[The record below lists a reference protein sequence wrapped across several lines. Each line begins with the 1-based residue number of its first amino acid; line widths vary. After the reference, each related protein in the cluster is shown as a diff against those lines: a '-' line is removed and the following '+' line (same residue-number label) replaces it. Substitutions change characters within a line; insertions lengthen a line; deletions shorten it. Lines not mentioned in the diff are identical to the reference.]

1 MNFSDY
7 CRWRGDLSFK
17 QDPFNEV
24 DNMCFA
30 QIAYCEL
37 DGILKGRDKM
47 TLKEV
52 SDAYFSLHAEE
63 DIYKSTSFSK
73 LSPILMRDMAA
84 TRRFSSCLVYN
95 YADKLLPDSS
105 KQFAA
110 VMFDLPDESTVI
122 AFRGTDDTLVG
133 WKEDLMLSY
142 GDINSQYD
150 ALDYVNSNCTMFN
163 KYRIVC
169 HSKGGYLAIYAAIH
183 AKPSVKRRI
192 IEVYSDDGPGLR
204 DGNFDEEDLE
214 FLKNKYKL
222 IVPEKD
228 GVGMIYE
235 MARNKKICKV
245 DVFNIVSAHSMF
257 TWQVEG
263 NQVVRADRFKYE
275 SDLSRE
281 VILDIL
287 HETTKE
293 ERSIFVNELFD
304 HLAMENINTLSEFA
318 DRGIGIIY
326 STLKKLMDDNNESR
340 IFAGKMMKILS
351 RNISSDLQQT
361 ISAGK
366 DLVKEKVSDLSS
378 SAGKR
383 IREMLPR
390 KKAETGKEEDTENR
404 EESQKTNK

>member
-1 MNFSDY
+1 MNFLDY
-7 CRWRGDLSFK
+7 CKWRGDLSFK

-37 DGILKGRDKM
+37 DDIFKDKEKM

-52 SDAYFSLHAEE
+52 SDAYFSTHKEE
-63 DIYKSTSFSK
+63 EIEKSTSFSR
-73 LSPILMRDMAA
+73 LSPILMREMAA
-84 TRRFSSCLVYN
+84 TRRFASCLVYN

-150 ALDYVNSNCTMFN
+150 ALDYVNNNCTMFN
-163 KYRIVC
+163 KYRVVG
-169 HSKGGYLAIYAAIH
+169 HSKGGYLAIYATIH
-183 AKPSVKRRI
+183 AKPAVKRRI

-204 DGNFDEEDLE
+204 DGNLDKEDLE
-214 FLKNKYKL
+214 FLKTKYKL

-235 MARNKKICKV
+235 MAKNKKICKV

-263 NQVVRADRFKYE
+263 NSVVRADRFKYE

-326 STLKKLMDDNNESR
+326 STLKKLMDENNESR

-361 ISAGK
+361 ISAGR
-366 DLVKEKVSDLSS
+366 DIVMEKVSDLSS
-378 SAGKR
+378 SAGKK
-383 IREMLPR
+383 IRNMLPG
-390 KKAETGKEEDTENR
+390 KKNEKSSEEDKEITG
-404 EESQKTNK
+404 ESSDTRK